1 MVSSVEYADGKRSLR
16 ADITVSPD
24 TLQPVYIR
32 IVVCLVD
39 EHTSK
44 FQPSYKY
51 YLLASEPD
59 RCYSYLKWTVNQSI
73 NQSIMIFSVAQI
85 VNYYTETTSKLY
97 VTSALSR
104 CSLSDDYQDVFY
116 FSIHIPQYL
125 ISVSYT
131 HLTLPTILRV

>member
-51 YLLASEPD
+51 YLLTCWHPS
-59 RCYSYLKWTVNQSI
+59 
-73 NQSIMIFSVAQI
+73 QI
-85 VNYYTETTSKLY
+85 A
-97 VTSALSR
+97 VT
-104 CSLSDDYQDVFY
+104 
-116 FSIHIPQYL
+116 H
-125 ISVSYT
+125 T
-131 HLTLPTILRV
+131 